1 MPILYPPRNITSCS
15 SQSSLKIEV
24 PGPLEILEKM
34 GSCLIAQQNEVIEL
48 TRTMKAIKKSFQS
61 SC

>member
-1 MPILYPPRNITSCS
+1 MPILHPLETL
-15 SQSSLKIEV
+15 SQSSLKIEA

-34 GSCLIAQQNEVIEL
+34 GSLLNSSTEQTCWIDMNNESHQESL
-48 TRTMKAIKKSFQS
+48 QS